1 MSTSAFDRQIAEA
14 IEATEEEDFLRGLNL
29 FLDAYGTDDIP
40 LITSGKATQ
49 GLSYFGLC
57 IAMMRKEY
65 KHAIDLCRRAID
77 LEFYN
82 ANHYANLA
90 RVYFLMG
97 SRKKALETAEAGLKH
112 DLRNERVRA
121 VRRMLGI
128 RARPAIGFLDR
139 ANPINVSLGQARHA
153 KKVADL
159 EKKTTKRTR

>member
-29 FLDAYGTDDIP
+29 FLDAYGSEELP
-40 LITSGKATQ
+40 LITTGKTTQ

-65 KHAIDLCRRAID
+65 KRAIDLCRRSID

-82 ANHYANLA
+82 ADHYANLA
-90 RVYFLMG
+90 RVYFVMG
-97 SRKKALETAEAGLKH
+97 NRKKALETVESGLKH
-112 DLRNERVRA
+112 DVRNERLRG

-128 RARPAIGFLDR
+128 RAKPALGFLDR
-139 ANPINVSLGQARHA
+139 SNPINVSLGQARHA